1 MCLMQIGYIEW
12 LLMDCFCCSV
22 LACWHAVEAWPV
34 CLFSQKVE
42 FLCVSHADW
51 LCRMVVNGL
60 FLLFALACW
69 HAVEAWPVC
78 L

>member
-1 MCLMQIGYIEW
+1 MCLMQIGYVEW

-42 FLCVSHADW
+42 FLCVCLMPIGYMEW
-51 LCRMVVNGL
+51 LIMGCFCCSV
-60 FLLFALACW
+60 LACW
-69 HAVEAWPVC
+69 HAVEV
-78 L
+78 